1 MPHLHEHMVALSLSC
16 DNRGNHAQAV
26 LNSAQCLDKE
36 MTAMSQIPPSMADL
50 STFALVAQYKGFRQ
64 AGRASGQSASA
75 MSEAVRRL
83 EQQLGIRLLE
93 RTTRSVTP
101 TEAGALLLSR
111 LRPALGEVASA
122 LDVLNDLR
130 DSPRGT
136 LRLNV
141 PVSAAMFFLQPMV
154 DQFLRAYPHIVLDL
168 VVDNNFVD
176 VVASGCDAGIRYGER
191 LEQDMIAV
199 PIGPRTQRFA
209 VAGAPSYLARHGVPT
224 HPRDL
229 LQHACLQGKFLSGAI
244 PPWEFERDGQ
254 KVSVEPSGPL
264 IITPTASDLAVSVA
278 VAGHGLI
285 YLFEEWLQPTI
296 DAGQLHLPAPLRAFI
311 DFIRS
316 DFIQPDTV

>member
-1 MPHLHEHMVALSLSC
+1 M
-16 DNRGNHAQAV
+16 HAD
-26 LNSAQCLDKE
+26 S
-36 MTAMSQIPPSMADL
+36 PSMADL
-50 STFALVAQYKGFRQ
+50 AAFAQVARHQGFRQ
-64 AGRASGQSASA
+64 AARASGQSASA
-75 MSEAVRRL
+75 LSEALRRL

-101 TEAGALLLSR
+101 TAAGALLLTR
-111 LRPALGEVASA
+111 LRPALDEVSSA

-141 PVSAAMFFLQPMV
+141 PVIAARFFLQPMV
-154 DQFLRAYPHIVLDL
+154 DQFLRAYPQIRVEL

-191 LEQDMIAV
+191 LEQDMIAI

-209 VAGAPSYLARHGVPT
+209 VAGAASYLAQRGVPM

-229 LQHACLQGKFLSGAI
+229 LQHACLLGKFLSGAI

-254 KVSVEPSGPL
+254 KVSVEPDGPL
-264 IITPTASDLAVSVA
+264 IVTPTAADLAVSMA
-278 VAGHGLI
+278 VAGHGLV
-285 YLFEEWLQPTI
+285 YLFEEWLQPYI
-296 DAGQLHLPAPLRAFI
+296 DAGQLQPVLEDWAMSFPGPFLYYAGRRHLPAPLRTFI
-311 DFIRS
+311 DFVQANFAPLPQLS
-316 DFIQPDTV
+316 HSAE

>member
-1 MPHLHEHMVALSLSC
+1 M
-16 DNRGNHAQAV
+16 HAD
-26 LNSAQCLDKE
+26 S
-36 MTAMSQIPPSMADL
+36 PSMADL
-50 STFALVAQYKGFRQ
+50 AAFALVARHQGFRQ
-64 AGRASGQSASA
+64 AARASGQSASA
-75 MSEAVRRL
+75 LSEALRRL

-101 TEAGALLLSR
+101 TAAGALLLTR
-111 LRPALGEVASA
+111 LRPALDEVSSA

-141 PVSAAMFFLQPMV
+141 PVIAARFFLQPMV
-154 DQFLRAYPHIVLDL
+154 DQFLRAYPQIRVEL

-191 LEQDMIAV
+191 LEQDMIAI

-209 VAGAPSYLARHGVPT
+209 VAGAASYLAQRGVPM

-229 LQHACLQGKFLSGAI
+229 LQHACLLGKFLSGAI

-254 KVSVEPSGPL
+254 KVSVEPDGPL
-264 IITPTASDLAVSVA
+264 IVTPTAADLAVSMA
-278 VAGHGLI
+278 VAGHGLV
-285 YLFEEWLQPTI
+285 YLFEEWLQPYI
-296 DAGQLHLPAPLRAFI
+296 DAGQLQPVLEDWAMSFPGPFLYYAGRRHLPAPLRTFI
-311 DFIRS
+311 DFVQANFAPLPQLS
-316 DFIQPDTV
+316 HSAE